1 MATDNEGI
9 NLEPLNSSIQNSGR
23 NTVNAVNQMNNNQ
36 NTNTQLINNQLNNLN
51 DGVDLLLNETE
62 VQRNLNEI
70 GEYLSDRVAE
80 IVNNTNQL
88 IQISNNKE
96 IIKAENNQDENK
108 EIAEEKEFTLDG
120 FNSSIRDISSL
131 GSSTSIQSTV
141 ANGFAL
147 LTNTTTDLLRQILQN
162 MTPLQVIQV
171 VNNTPVTTQE
181 VSNRENVQTTDNERG
196 VNNLRDYLTELIG
209 PLNSIASGMML
220 LSISIVALS
229 IMSLNPLMLPG
240 IIIFMSTLMLTFA
253 AISELTNIYN
263 DQFKDMFNPESTT
276 GTLAMIKDFA
286 IMVGLISA
294 TFITLL
300 VTIQLIQANLN
311 TIVLGLLATF
321 GVMLISLTT
330 LTLLSS
336 SMQESLG
343 PDSPI
348 TNTLKAFS
356 ILVLEIVVVT
366 LVCAFAL
373 PYLSRGAIASTM
385 IFGSAVL
392 MINQVRSLVES
403 TKDID
408 PSSIQSVQNILV
420 TVNVLVGM
428 IGLFTIALGLIP
440 MNIVLQGVISVGL
453 LMGLVDLTLLSLRSI
468 ISKLENINSAN
479 MQSLQTILITTTV
492 MIGLLG
498 VLVIA
503 LSLIPLQNLI
513 TSIASLYAIM
523 TIPIVAIQLFSKIGQ
538 NTTQLTQALQGLL
551 YATLITTAISVTA
564 FLITTLIPDGVRTM
578 IACLAVVTTAVALM
592 SIGLASILLAGLA
605 SVITPI
611 IGPALI
617 AVGLTALLATAVSGA
632 ALVITLIM
640 SVVDPVQVLLSSQAL
655 IITSLAFVS
664 IGLMTIT
671 LASIATPLLFSIGLA
686 TLSIIALVAFVQVLS
701 NNVTKLTSLQLDPTP
716 INNMLPQFVNIVVSF
731 VNLLA
736 PITTLALISTALM
749 FSLSIVSLNIPFI
762 VLSVFTISRSLS
774 LLANM
779 NITTQISETMNSL
792 VTSLTL
798 LGTFNESVNNY
809 VGINPLR
816 QLQINRD
823 LKFIESYFKKLSNIN
838 TNNSE
843 VEGINNL
850 SNALANLANT
860 SNGLNDVAVAL
871 KAIAEATKEL
881 NETTDINVRYSVESL
896 AQTSRNVTDLKSENV
911 SETKQQFDTTNIE
924 TLLRNINNSI
934 QGLSNITSRQ
944 VAFQKESTESLQLNL
959 PKLSQRS

>member
-36 NTNTQLINNQLNNLN
+36 NTNTQLINSQLSNLN
-51 DGVDLLLNETE
+51 DGVDLLLSETE

-70 GEYLSDRVAE
+70 GDYLSDKVAE

-88 IQISNNKE
+88 VQISSNKD
-96 IIKAENNQDENK
+96 IVKVKENNNT
-108 EIAEEKEFTLDG
+108 EITGEKDFTLDN
-120 FNSSIRDISSL
+120 FNSSIRDVGSL
-131 GSSTSIQSTV
+131 GSSTSVQSTL

-147 LTNTTTDLLRQILQN
+147 LTNTTSDLLRQILQN

-171 VNNTPVTTQE
+171 VNNTPITTQE
-181 VSNRENVQTTDNERG
+181 NVNRENNSSSNNERG
-196 VNNLRDYLTELIG
+196 LNNLRDYLTELIG

-240 IIIFMSTLMLTFA
+240 IILFMSTLMLTFS
-253 AISELTNIYN
+253 AISELTTFYN

-276 GTLAMIKDFA
+276 GTMSMIKDFA
-286 IMVGLISA
+286 IMVGLISL
-294 TFITLL
+294 TFTTLL
-300 VTIQLIQANLN
+300 VAIQLIQANLN

-336 SMQESLG
+336 SMQGPLG

-366 LVCAFAL
+366 LICAFAL
-373 PYLSRGAIASTM
+373 PYLSRGMIASTM
-385 IFGSAVL
+385 IFGSAVI
-392 MINQVRSLVES
+392 MINQVRGLVES
-403 TKDID
+403 TRGIN

-420 TVNVLVGM
+420 TVTVLVGM
-428 IGLFTIALGLIP
+428 ISIFTITLGLIP
-440 MNIVLQGVISVGL
+440 MNIVLQGVLSVGL

-468 ISKLENINSAN
+468 ISKLENINPTN
-479 MQSLQTILITTTV
+479 IQSLQTILITTTV

-498 VLVIA
+498 LLVIA
-503 LSLIPLQNLI
+503 LSLIPLQSLV
-513 TSIASLYAIM
+513 TSIVSLYAIM
-523 TIPIVAIQLFSKIGQ
+523 AIPIVAIQLFSKLGQ

-564 FLITTLIPDGVRTM
+564 LLITTLIPDGVRTM
-578 IACLAVVTTAVALM
+578 IACLAVVTTTVALV
-592 SIGLASILLAGLA
+592 SIGVASTLLAGLA
-605 SVITPI
+605 SIISPV

-617 AVGLTALLATAVSGA
+617 AVGLTTLLATAVSGA
-632 ALVITLIM
+632 ALIITLIM
-640 SVVDPVQVLLSSQAL
+640 SAIDPVQVLLSSQAL

-671 LASIATPLLFSIGLA
+671 LAALSIPLLLSVGLA
-686 TLSIIALVAFVQVLS
+686 TLAVSTLINFIQFFS
-701 NNVTKLTSLQLDPTP
+701 NNLTNLTSLQLDPTP

-731 VNLLA
+731 VNLLT
-736 PITTLALISTALM
+736 PITTLALISTTLM

-792 VTSLTL
+792 VASLTL

-809 VGINPLR
+809 IGINPLR
-816 QLQINRD
+816 QLQISRD
-823 LKFIESYFKKLSNIN
+823 LKFIENYFKKLSNIN

-881 NETTDINVRYSVESL
+881 NETTDINVRYSVENL
-896 AQTSRNVTDLKSENV
+896 AQTSRNVTDLKPENIR
-911 SETKQQFDTTNIE
+911 ETKQQFDSTNIE